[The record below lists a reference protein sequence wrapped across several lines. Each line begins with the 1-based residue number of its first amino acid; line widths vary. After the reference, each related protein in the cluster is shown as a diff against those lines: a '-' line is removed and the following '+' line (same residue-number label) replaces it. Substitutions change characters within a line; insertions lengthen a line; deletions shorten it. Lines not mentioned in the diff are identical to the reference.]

1 MERLELSLEAR
12 DQSAG
17 VVDSFNKRMA
27 ASEAAIDKVSRAS
40 QVNAQETGKL
50 AAIYNATEAAIGKVV
65 EKAEAGINAIGRLAK
80 GTADLATEA
89 NRAKTEIAGLLG
101 TLGSVTASFVAQE
114 QAAIGITNTY
124 RLLRLALS
132 PTVFTAVTV
141 AIGALVEKSVELAY
155 SAGQI
160 ANAQILQAERL
171 GITVRTYQALSGAAS
186 IAGTSSKSF
195 ISAATE
201 LNKVIN
207 DIDNHGR
214 AAAALRE
221 LGVSLKNDG
230 EFRTGVDLLRE
241 IGVRVENLKD
251 PADRAR
257 IAFSLFGKEVA
268 EEILPHLDSRIDNNI
283 SSLNEFG
290 GVLGSIR
297 TSEMAEFSKGV
308 DDIGKAFDRANDSAK
323 ALFAGL
329 KNKFAQAGAAVGNAG
344 LSFLKDPIL
353 GPGLAFHTN
362 EEIVGSVEA
371 NRIRRE
377 RLEKEQN
384 GLSDAEFK
392 AQLEAGLKRI
402 EIPNADDTI
411 DNKIAEVKKKI
422 RETEFTKGASAQSGN
437 DPEFQKF
444 IASRIEGYKKELAA
458 LKEVQSNLSDIRP
471 IEVIGNATDDK
482 ADAIAEKVKRGREA
496 LEKELEPLKA
506 LRAKLIAVRET
517 KYGVDAEQSSEV
529 EKVAAGQR
537 LIQVQAE
544 IEKRESQVK
553 SIEQVEQA
561 EKRTSTLLREAQSQE
576 LAGLAKII
584 AEYRAYQKELGI
596 SAKANRDLADAFQ
609 LRIQRE
615 AIGELRKNA
624 KDALKE
630 ITDLAEKQNEIRT
643 NKFKQG
649 LDFQINT
656 GDLALKN
663 NASELDQSDAIK
675 RSRDQQ
681 LTALDAINAQ
691 TLAQKLSVEAQKL
704 KIEQDYINQSA
715 VNQLQALDR
724 EQEYEVKL
732 ATDRADLLLRLG
744 IINEEQRLDAI
755 NELNRS
761 YGLKAQKIAEETEFG
776 IQQARQKAA
785 TTANKEIVDATL
797 RTYDQLKRGAEGIF
811 DQVFT
816 KGKNIFEQIGN
827 VAKTALLTALKDVVT
842 SNVAARLTTLV
853 TGQKVTLQ
861 TDSNN
866 AGPLGK
872 VLGGLGVGARP
883 IVGQP
888 TLPPSKLEQPGH
900 LGDAQLM
907 TSGALKVFVENQA
920 QGGQGGSESTA
931 LAAAGGGLLVAAGAL
946 SRAAQS
952 SVAASEVVGSARIG
966 DTASRL
972 GGGLINRTGES
983 IGGVPSFGGQSLSGL
998 SGILG
1003 APGGTAPTFGGS
1015 SGLGGILG
1023 SGGTSGGGFGGILGG
1038 GLGGLKDIFFNS
1050 GSISTGAGAANTAAG
1065 IGGFGG
1071 KLAGIGSSPAAT
1083 LGGGLLI
1090 ADGLRRGGVG
1100 GLVETT
1106 GGGALVGFKFGG
1118 PIGALIGGAAGL
1130 AAGLFGL
1137 GRKSS
1142 ADKIIEKIKNFYGI
1156 TVDKNF
1162 ANQIA
1167 SMAKSTFGDN
1177 IDVAIRS
1184 PQVRELLQL
1193 YAQSTGQNFSKTL
1206 AATPRPVELVQSG
1219 GQLTQ
1224 AAQRIDGQ
1232 AFAFQSSLPT
1242 YGGIS
1247 TQTLPSAAPPAY
1259 TYQQD
1264 GKTYSIPGGGNP
1276 TTQGGDTYISID
1288 KDSVASF
1295 FQGQGV
1301 KAIQNNPATVA
1312 QANVTALQSSQ
1323 SRQTGRGVINEPL
1336 STLR

>member
-1 MERLELSLEAR
+1 LPRLNFVLAESLKRSKEVTSFYAGEGATEITEATEKLKLFSNVWQQIKSDIALSTREFRGFIALQTSRAINFIGSLDVAPGIGGQIVTDAQRQQEAQKAAQENLGINLRRSELAAETNAGYAALNAAVAQIQNLDSVENRLAKAKAERDEIISRVSNKQVSTSDLAVTQTQLLLKQRQIDGYQAEIKAIKDR
-12 DQSAG
+12 D
-17 VVDSFNKRMA
+17 A
-27 ASEAAIDKVSRAS
+27 ASEA
-40 QVNAQETGKL
+40 
-50 AAIYNATEAAIGKVV
+50 
-65 EKAEAGINAIGRLAK
+65 
-80 GTADLATEA
+80 
-89 NRAKTEIAGLLG
+89 
-101 TLGSVTASFVAQE
+101 
-114 QAAIGITNTY
+114 
-124 RLLRLALS
+124 
-132 PTVFTAVTV
+132 
-141 AIGALVEKSVELAY
+141 
-155 SAGQI
+155 SAHTI
-160 ANAQILQAERL
+160 
-171 GITVRTYQALSGAAS
+171 
-186 IAGTSSKSF
+186 
-195 ISAATE
+195 
-201 LNKVIN
+201 
-207 DIDNHGR
+207 
-214 AAAALRE
+214 
-221 LGVSLKNDG
+221 
-230 EFRTGVDLLRE
+230 
-241 IGVRVENLKD
+241 
-251 PADRAR
+251 
-257 IAFSLFGKEVA
+257 EVA
-268 EEILPHLDSRIDNNI
+268 ER
-283 SSLNEFG
+283 
-290 GVLGSIR
+290 
-297 TSEMAEFSKGV
+297 
-308 DDIGKAFDRANDSAK
+308 RAAT
-323 ALFAGL
+323 L
-329 KNKFAQAGAAVGNAG
+329 K
-344 LSFLKDPIL
+344 
-353 GPGLAFHTN
+353 
-362 EEIVGSVEA
+362 
-371 NRIRRE
+371 
-377 RLEKEQN
+377 
-384 GLSDAEFK
+384 
-392 AQLEAGLKRI
+392 
-402 EIPNADDTI
+402 
-411 DNKIAEVKKKI
+411 
-422 RETEFTKGASAQSGN
+422 
-437 DPEFQKF
+437 
-444 IASRIEGYKKELAA
+444 
-458 LKEVQSNLSDIRP
+458 
-471 IEVIGNATDDK
+471 
-482 ADAIAEKVKRGREA
+482 
-496 LEKELEPLKA
+496 
-506 LRAKLIAVRET
+506 
-517 KYGVDAEQSSEV
+517 
-529 EKVAAGQR
+529 
-537 LIQVQAE
+537 
-544 IEKRESQVK
+544 
-553 SIEQVEQA
+553 
-561 EKRTSTLLREAQSQE
+561 REAQSQE
-576 LAGLAKII
+576 LTGIAKII
-584 AEYRAYQKELGI
+584 TEYAAYRAEIGL
-596 SAKANRDLADAFQ
+596 SVKANHDLDEAVQ
-609 LRIQRE
+609 LRVQRE
-615 AIGELRKNA
+615 ALKELKKNA
-624 KDALKE
+624 EETVKALETRKDQYGQLVSKK
-630 ITDLAEKQNEIRT
+630 INEILDY
-643 NKFKQG
+643 QG
-649 LDFQINT
+649 KT

-704 KIEQDYINQSA
+704 KIEQDYINQSS

-983 IGGVPSFGGQSLSGL
+983 ISGVPSFGGQSLSSL

-1247 TQTLPSAAPPAY
+1247 TQTLPGAAPPAY